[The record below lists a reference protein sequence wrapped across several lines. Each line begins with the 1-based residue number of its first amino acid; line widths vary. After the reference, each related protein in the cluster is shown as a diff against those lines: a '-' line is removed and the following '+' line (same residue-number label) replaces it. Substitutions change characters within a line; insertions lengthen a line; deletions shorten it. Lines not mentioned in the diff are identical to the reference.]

1 MKAYFKFFDLTK
13 TNQMKTLAAKKIFSI
28 MLYHPIGQDE
38 LASPG
43 KPRHQEIRDTR
54 KTETPG
60 KPRHQ
65 ENRDTRKTETPG
77 TPRHQENR
85 DTRKT
90 EKPGK
95 PRHQENRDTRKTE
108 TPGKNSNIG
117 TISKPIIASN
127 SPSLP

>member
-43 KPRHQEIRDTR
+43 KPRHQEHRDTR

-65 ENRDTRKTETPG
+65 ENRDTRNTEI
-77 TPRHQENR
+77 
-85 DTRKT
+85 
-90 EKPGK
+90 
-95 PRHQENRDTRKTE
+95 
-108 TPGKNSNIG
+108 PGKNSNIG